1 MEMSKDADGRII
13 SYRDSDGKLY
23 ENVGLETPI
32 VDTETLNTKTV
43 SADSLTL
50 SKVGLNEFE
59 QALREAEDVIEA
71 NNIPASLDL
80 ANIQKLHELILAR
93 RKDWRQ

>member
-1 MEMSKDADGRII
+1 MRVIAAQYIMHNNNYTMQQYTPEQVDSKLD
-13 SYRDSDGKLY
+13 
-23 ENVGLETPI
+23 
-32 VDTETLNTKTV
+32 
-43 SADSLTL
+43 
-50 SKVGLNEFE
+50 EFE